1 MVIAMAEDVRQ
12 RYVDL
17 LLSWS
22 EEQYDYIHPDAVIN
36 HVPSLPYG
44 GTKHGPAGIKAII
57 DGLAANFEV
66 EQDVIESQLVGDD
79 TVLLRLSV
87 HLVNRRSGRREP
99 LTVAEIYRFEDG
111 LCVEQDIFYKTPE
124 VVVAMLDEAGD
135 VAP

>member
-1 MVIAMAEDVRQ
+1 MAEDNRQ

-17 LLSWS
+17 LLKWS

-44 GTKHGPAGIKAII
+44 GTKRGPAGIKAIV

-66 EQDVIESQLVGDD
+66 EQDKIETLLVGDD
-79 TVLLRLSV
+79 TVLVRFWV
-87 HLVNRRSGRREP
+87 HLVNKKSGRREP
-99 LTVAEIYRFEDG
+99 LTVAEIYRFQDG

-124 VVVAMLDEAGD
+124 VVVDMLDEAGY